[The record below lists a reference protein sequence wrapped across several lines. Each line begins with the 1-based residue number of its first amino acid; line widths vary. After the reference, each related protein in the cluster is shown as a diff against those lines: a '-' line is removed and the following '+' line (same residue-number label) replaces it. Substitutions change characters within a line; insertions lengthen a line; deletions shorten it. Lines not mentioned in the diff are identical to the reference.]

1 MSVLHLSKVA
11 FGCSALAVLETA
23 IATRQHGGVVKL
35 TTRYLPKRHVE
46 ILNGGSLYWI
56 IKHQMVARANIVEF
70 EPTADGKHQIILE
83 AKVIPVSAY
92 PKRAHQG
99 WRYLDHKDAP
109 PDLDGSY
116 GSGDM
121 LSAGML
127 SELSLLSLI

>member
-56 IKHQMVARANIVEF
+56 IKHQMVARANIVGF
-70 EPTADGKHQIILE
+70 EPTPDGKHHILLE
-83 AKVIPVSAY
+83 ARVIPVCAY

-99 WRYLDHKDAP
+99 WRYLDPKDAP

-116 GSGDM
+116 GGVDSLPTDLLG
-121 LSAGML
+121 
-127 SELSLLSLI
+127 ELSMLSLI